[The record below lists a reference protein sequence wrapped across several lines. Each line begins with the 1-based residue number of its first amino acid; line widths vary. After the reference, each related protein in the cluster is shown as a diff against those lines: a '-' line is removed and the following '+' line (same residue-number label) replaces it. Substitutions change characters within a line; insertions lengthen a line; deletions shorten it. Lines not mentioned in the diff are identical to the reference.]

1 MTSDTN
7 GRQSIASHPAADVD
21 NSESGD
27 TRPSRLRLWLFRIA
41 AATVIPLALLCL
53 AEIGLRVAGYGY
65 ETGFFIEVDG
75 VYTINKEFGLRFFPR
90 SLLRPPWPTYV
101 DTRKA
106 PGTYR
111 IFVMGGS
118 VAQGVP
124 DPAFGFAEILKTM
137 LTDTYPGARFEVV
150 VAAVT
155 AINSHVVLPIARD
168 CAAREP
174 DLFIVYLGNN
184 EVVGPFGPGTVFR
197 GFASNL
203 TLIRA
208 YLATQTTKI
217 GQLAVDLLGK
227 LPGKKA
233 PEQWTGM
240 EMFVG
245 NLVSADD
252 ARLKVVH
259 RHFARNLRDICQ
271 AGRKAGADTILCTV
285 GVNLRDCAPF
295 ASTHR
300 AGLPD
305 SDLARWDS
313 AFRAGVEL
321 DEAGD
326 PGGAID
332 KYLAAEQIDGRYA
345 ELQFRLGRCYLAV
358 GEPGLAR
365 YAFALA
371 GDLDALRFR
380 ADSDI
385 NRVIR
390 EVAGGEGSRVRL
402 VDAERAMATCDSSP
416 DGLPGEELFFEHVH
430 MTFDGNY
437 EVARAIFPAAVSCLP
452 GAIRSRG
459 PAAPVPPSR
468 QRCAELME
476 LTAREQAHMFA
487 YILRM
492 TERPPFTGQFDYAE
506 RRASLE
512 QRHKQFESQIDG
524 AGPDQPR

>member
-1 MTSDTN
+1 
-7 GRQSIASHPAADVD
+7 V
-21 NSESGD
+21 
-27 TRPSRLRLWLFRIA
+27 FRIV
-41 AATVIPLALLCL
+41 AATVIPLALLGL
-53 AEIGLRVAGYGY
+53 AEIGLRIAGYGY
-65 ETGFFIEVDG
+65 ETSFFLEAKG
-75 VYTINKEFGLRFFPR
+75 VYYVKEFGLRFFPR
-90 SLLRPPWPTYV
+90 SLARPPWPAYV
-101 DTRKA
+101 DKQKA
-106 PGTYR
+106 LGTYR

-118 VAQGVP
+118 AAQGVP

-137 LTDTYPGARFEVV
+137 LTDTYPRAKFEVV

-168 CAAREP
+168 CAKHEP

-184 EVVGPFGPGTVFR
+184 EVVGPFGPGTVFQ
-197 GFASNL
+197 GFTPSL

-208 YLATQTTKI
+208 YLAAQTTKL
-217 GQLAVDLLGK
+217 GQLAVDLIAR

-240 EMFVG
+240 DMFMES
-245 NLVSADD
+245 LVSADD
-252 ARLKVVH
+252 PRLPVVYEH
-259 RHFARNLRDICQ
+259 LRRNLQDICR
-271 AGRKAGADTILCTV
+271 AGRQAGADTILCTV
-285 GVNLRDCAPF
+285 AVNLRHCAPF

-300 AGLPD
+300 ADLSD

-321 DEAGD
+321 DEPGD
-326 PGGAID
+326 PVDAIG

-371 GDLDALRFR
+371 RDLDALRFR
-380 ADSDI
+380 ADSDV

-390 EVAGGEGSRVRL
+390 EVAAGEGSRVRL

-459 PAAPVPPSR
+459 PAAPVPLSR

-476 LTAREQAHMFA
+476 LTAWRQRQMLA
-487 YILRM
+487 YMLRL
-492 TERPPFTGQFDYAE
+492 TEGPPFTSQFDHAE
-506 RRASLE
+506 RRAAMEELH
-512 QRHKQFESQIDG
+512 RMYESQIDDDGNG
-524 AGPDQPR
+524 AR